1 MSSGKK
7 KICSVL
13 ANLKLVHGK
22 EEVDKKEV
30 CKLAGI
36 PVATAPS
43 LLCRMT
49 KEGLIMKG
57 KTTGY
62 IAVTD
67 KGLKIADPGDMPTSN
82 EEFHEQI
89 KKELKGKARQIFEI
103 LLDRKVH
110 KKEDIMKAINC
121 TNKATF
127 DPLLSRA
134 FAKNKYVI
142 YPSKG
147 TVQLSDKCFPFDN
160 M

>member
-57 KTTGY
+57 KTTGC
-62 IAVTD
+62 IAITD
-67 KGLKIADPGDMPTSN
+67 KGLTLLETINKTGRTHKILDKLT
-82 EEFHEQI
+82 EEEAIQ
-89 KKELKGKARQIFEI
+89 LSS
-103 LLDRKVH
+103 LLDKIR
-110 KKEDIMKAINC
+110 
-121 TNKATF
+121 
-127 DPLLSRA
+127 
-134 FAKNKYVI
+134 
-142 YPSKG
+142 
-147 TVQLSDKCFPFDN
+147 
-160 M
+160 